1 MNLNKTFTYTYY
13 QCVYCGRTTDNPY
26 RPYHDLMCPHCE
38 MGELKKIEEKV
49 DMNDSDIP
57 F

>member
-1 MNLNKTFTYTYY
+1 MNPNKTFTYTYY

-38 MGELKKIEEKV
+38 MGELKKIEKEV